1 VNLVACP
8 DCGAPFPALDGPTHA
23 YVGAS
28 AECWAAFN
36 ELSVRELEL
45 GIAGPARLSPHVY
58 MVQHP
63 GTEGRREA
71 QSVGVHLMVLGA
83 VLERGQ
89 STAAAVAA
97 MSGWLRGHPEV
108 PWLKPPSPSAART
121 IRDLPAQADRATHE
135 AAVRAWA
142 EAVWASRSTQHATI
156 RRWLD
161 RGAPG

>member
-1 VNLVACP
+1 MSLVACP
-8 DCGAPFPALDGPTHA
+8 DCGARFPALDGPTHA

-28 AECWAAFN
+28 AECWAAFG
-36 ELSVRELEL
+36 ELSMSELEL

-63 GTEGRREA
+63 GAEGRREA
-71 QSVGVHLMVLGA
+71 QSVGVHLMVLGS
-83 VLERGQ
+83 VLERGLA
-89 STAAAVAA
+89 TPAAVAA
-97 MSGWLRGHPEV
+97 INGWLRGHPDV
-108 PWLKPPSPSAART
+108 PWLEPPSPPATRT
-121 IRDLPAQADRATHE
+121 IQDLPAQADRATHE

-142 EAVWASRSTQHATI
+142 EAVWASWSAKHATI